1 MCQGDNDSLCD
12 VIVLIIAHFGV
23 VFHGPHGRGHAT
35 LLHKGTAAPVC
46 TRGTCNPANFTVLK
60 PSDWTRGHI
69 IGMRIDGKALDP
81 GL

>member
-1 MCQGDNDSLCD
+1 MSNEKYMCRGDSSWPWATWQG
-12 VIVLIIAHFGV
+12 AKYT
-23 VFHGPHGRGHAT
+23 A
-35 LLHKGTAAPVC
+35 LLHKGTAAPDC

-69 IGMRIDGKALDP
+69 IGMRIDGKALDS